1 MEKGRYWGEIEERRY
16 FSRVISR
23 NVLKQQPFPNNR
35 VSKQYFP
42 DDSLYRRSRK
52 CIKRLATVRVRAGGK
67 GREEGERLKPLKGW
81 FETSPPRRGEIAI
94 KCEERERRGR
104 KSLENPLIRR
114 VFSTAIRNG
123 TRIP

>member
-52 CIKRLATVRVRAGGK
+52 RIKSPPRLQCARGK
-67 GREEGERLKPLKGW
+67 EEKRGGERLKPLKGW

-94 KCEERERRGR
+94 KCEKRERRGR
-104 KSLENPLIRR
+104 KSWKTL
-114 VFSTAIRNG
+114 
-123 TRIP
+123 